1 MLMTML
7 KDVSNDNDD
16 DALDGDDNALDD
28 DDDDAP
34 APRPST
40 RRETPWTPS
49 S

>member
-1 MLMTML
+1 ML
-7 KDVSNDNDD
+7 KDVSND
-16 DALDGDDNALDD
+16 DGDDNDALDD

-34 APRPST
+34 ASRPST